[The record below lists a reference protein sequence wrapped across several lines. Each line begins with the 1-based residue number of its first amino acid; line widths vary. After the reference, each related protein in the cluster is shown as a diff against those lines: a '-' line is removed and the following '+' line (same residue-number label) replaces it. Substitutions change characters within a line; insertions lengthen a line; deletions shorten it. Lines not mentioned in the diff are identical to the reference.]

1 MNERSVRSS
10 VLSFHPTFYK
20 IWVIAK
26 ATPFS
31 QGFVFVDTT
40 GRATGNSAPN
50 DVGFDR
56 KAPSPLCVV
65 GEKSGVSGE
74 RPVVLFSLCLCCL
87 VWDSKTGTQK
97 GDTKQLRGSDKL
109 YYGM

>member
-10 VLSFHPTFYK
+10 ALSSHPTFYK

-56 KAPSPLCVV
+56 KAPSPRCAV

-74 RPVVLFSLCLCCL
+74 RPVVTGFVLFVSLLSCIGFKNGYAKRGY
-87 VWDSKTGTQK
+87 KTIARIG
-97 GDTKQLRGSDKL
+97 
-109 YYGM
+109 